1 MKDEMQNFTT
11 LIVDKV
17 KEERLLATQGGPI
30 ILLQVFI
37 VLLYCLLIVFIVV
50 LVYSHSKTLTGTD
63 RE

>member
-30 ILLQVFI
+30 ILLQVFN
-37 VLLYCLLIVFIVV
+37 VLLYCLLTVFIVV
-50 LVYSHSKTLTGTD
+50 LVYSHSKELIGTD